1 MMIHARKVVL
11 AAALLAWSWPAAA
24 QQPAPPPTVPAMVAP
39 VQDAQVLRTARAA
52 RHLARFDKDNNGS
65 ITRSEYQRWYRS
77 TARRRSALTW
87 KRHASTI
94 FRRLDLNRD
103 SKLTLEEFTADPYFR
118 RPRMGR

>member
-1 MMIHARKVVL
+1 MRA
-11 AAALLAWSWPAAA
+11 
-24 QQPAPPPTVPAMVAP
+24 
-39 VQDAQVLRTARAA
+39 ARAA
-52 RHLARFDKDNNGS
+52 RHLARFDKDANGS

-103 SKLTLEEFTADPYFR
+103 SKLTLDEFTADPYFR